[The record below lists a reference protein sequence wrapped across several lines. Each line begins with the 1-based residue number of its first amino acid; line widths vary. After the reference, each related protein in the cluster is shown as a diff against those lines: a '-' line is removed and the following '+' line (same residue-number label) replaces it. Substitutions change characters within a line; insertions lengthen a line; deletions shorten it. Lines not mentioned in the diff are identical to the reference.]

1 MLPRALARR
10 GALAAAMRR
19 PRRAAR
25 ASGAAARGCSSLRV
39 VIRGL
44 LVLPGRLGPW
54 EAFCRGLLAG
64 HANHACGSPGAARK
78 TACPDPFHRFG
89 LRPLPVGL
97 RRAGRRPLHS
107 MPGRR
112 ALLLLTL
119 TRQTTTTT
127 TTTTTATTTR
137 KWSESK
143 SKAKR
148 KAGNGDHDERDAKS
162 GQARPRQ
169 VSSHWRTMSVLRTG
183 RSDRG
188 RGRVRGSCRRCA
200 ERSAD

>member
-44 LVLPGRLGPW
+44 LALPGRLGPW

-64 HANHACGSPGAARK
+64 HASHACGSPGAARK

-137 KWSESK
+137 QRSG
-143 SKAKR
+143 KAQLGTR
-148 KAGNGDHDERDAKS
+148 CPRLAPAARLP
-162 GQARPRQ
+162 GQECLPGY
-169 VSSHWRTMSVLRTG
+169 LI
-183 RSDRG
+183 
-188 RGRVRGSCRRCA
+188 RVQSWLA
-200 ERSAD
+200 

>member
-64 HANHACGSPGAARK
+64 HASHACGSSGATRR
-78 TACPDPFHRFG
+78 TACPDPFHCVG

-107 MPGRR
+107 MMLTFCFVVVVVVDLFLRR
-112 ALLLLTL
+112 AQYQQQQQQQLLCGRNFCCFPLQVG
-119 TRQTTTTT
+119 TRC
-127 TTTTTATTTR
+127 
-137 KWSESK
+137 
-143 SKAKR
+143 
-148 KAGNGDHDERDAKS
+148 
-162 GQARPRQ
+162 PRFAP
-169 VSSHWRTMSVLRTG
+169 
-183 RSDRG
+183 
-188 RGRVRGSCRRCA
+188 VRRAAASPPA
-200 ERSAD
+200 SAPMAWPPPGCPLPS

>member
-1 MLPRALARR
+1 
-10 GALAAAMRR
+10 MRR

-54 EAFCRGLLAG
+54 EASCRGLLAG
-64 HANHACGSPGAARK
+64 HASHACGSPGAARK

-107 MPGRR
+107 MMLTFCFVVVVVVDLFLRRAQYQQQQQQQQLLCGRNFCCFPLQVGTRCPRFAPVRRASSPGRECCLRR
-112 ALLLLTL
+112 AP
-119 TRQTTTTT
+119 R
-127 TTTTTATTTR
+127 APP
-137 KWSESK
+137 
-143 SKAKR
+143 
-148 KAGNGDHDERDAKS
+148 
-162 GQARPRQ
+162 RPRPRRPQ
-169 VSSHWRTMSVLRTG
+169 WHG
-183 RSDRG
+183 RRWGARSLVIADRA
-188 RGRVRGSCRRCA
+188 RAMWTSP
-200 ERSAD
+200 